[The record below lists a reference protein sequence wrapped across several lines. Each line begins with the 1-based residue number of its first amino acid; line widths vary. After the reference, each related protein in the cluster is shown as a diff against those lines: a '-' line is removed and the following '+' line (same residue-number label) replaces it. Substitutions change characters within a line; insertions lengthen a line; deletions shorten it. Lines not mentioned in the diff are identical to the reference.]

1 MDKNKLKL
9 LKILEAEI
17 ECLEK
22 ERAEVNQYL
31 IMLKNTNLTFTF
43 AISTVEDVKQPYIHT
58 SVIKDLL
65 KNVTDLN
72 FNNEVKV
79 FLTLVLDKMDEKL
92 SELKE
97 QFENG

>member
-1 MDKNKLKL
+1 MDKNKLKYL
-9 LKILEAEI
+9 NILKAEI

-22 ERAEVNQYL
+22 ERVEVNQYL

-43 AISTVEDVKQPYIHT
+43 AISTVEDVKQPYIYT